1 MPSRKSAGQR
11 QGVAGATKKKGAEK
25 YVEQEAA
32 YPPAVQSKGA
42 PVPTPATAA
51 PPPAAVTQDESLS
64 APSVAAAAPIA
75 AQLGAE
81 SEKAQPTD
89 AVPLPSAGSNGFF
102 DVVEDDEE
110 QPSSAK
116 QPEAEVVAATA
127 PPQQDVEAEEFHEIA
142 EGDMDDPLSMLAGMG
157 QEELYTVTA
166 VPQVS
171 MVEEA
176 KEVSDAEHDNFEE
189 QCKVQ
194 AVEPAEVE
202 KVSTEQGET
211 ESEKHQKHEVE
222 QIEALG
228 PKHPCKDA
236 LEADMDE
243 VLAENHREDDVEQ
256 MQDLEVELAKHEE
269 ANAQQGVASMN
280 EDATKESELP
290 EMHEVSTERVE
301 VDVRCAEEVWKAR
314 EFEEVAQEEQRVIQM
329 MVGIKQTSDDLL
341 VKSPGGVRSP
351 QAGASAEWNGGSDS
365 EGEATCSGGANTPT
379 VHSHVSSHSDLI
391 SADVG
396 SGEPQ
401 LCHVSF
407 DCSCTQ
413 PGERLALVGEDPA
426 LGGWDTQKV
435 VQLTTSAT
443 SFPIWSGTIAAPA
456 AGSEFKLVISRGNGN
471 VSWEPIAGN
480 RTWPSGTFAGPIA
493 SYGK

>member
-142 EGDMDDPLSMLAGMG
+142 EGDMDDPLSMLGGMG
-157 QEELYTVTA
+157 QEELYTVSA

-176 KEVSDAEHDNFEE
+176 KEVSSVGHDNFEE

-211 ESEKHQKHEVE
+211 KSEKYQKHEV
-222 QIEALG
+222 
-228 PKHPCKDA
+228 
-236 LEADMDE
+236 DE
-243 VLAENHREDDVEQ
+243 VLGEKHHEDDVDQ

-314 EFEEVAQEEQRVIQM
+314 EFEEVAQEEHGVIQM

-351 QAGASAEWNGGSDS
+351 SAGVGAEWNGGSDS
-365 EGEATCSGGANTPT
+365 EGGATRSGGANTPT

-413 PGERLALVGEDPA
+413 PGECLALTGEDPA
-426 LGGWDTQKV
+426 LGGWDMQKV
-435 VQLTTSAT
+435 VQLTTSAA
-443 SFPIWSGTIAAPA
+443 SFPIWSGSIAAPA
-456 AGSEFKLVISRGNGN
+456 VGSEFKLVISRGNGN
-471 VSWEPIAGN
+471 VSWEPIAAN